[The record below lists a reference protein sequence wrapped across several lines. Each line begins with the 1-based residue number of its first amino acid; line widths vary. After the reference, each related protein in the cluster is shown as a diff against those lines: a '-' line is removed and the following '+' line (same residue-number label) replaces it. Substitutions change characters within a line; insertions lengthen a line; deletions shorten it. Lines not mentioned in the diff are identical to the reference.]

1 MKDEDKWR
9 ETLKK
14 TRWMWF
20 KVVNENNDWMS
31 TVDKKTGYG
40 NIDKDDFVKLLESHG
55 FRVRSAKPI
64 ILNYKFSKVFLDNFV
79 KHAYSDDFPEL
90 VGDERKEFFQEFN
103 VRHKKH
109 VEQVIF

>member
-55 FRVRSAKPI
+55 FRVRSAKQSSSTTNS
-64 ILNYKFSKVFLDNFV
+64 LRCFLIT
-79 KHAYSDDFPEL
+79 L
-90 VGDERKEFFQEFN
+90 
-103 VRHKKH
+103 
-109 VEQVIF
+109 